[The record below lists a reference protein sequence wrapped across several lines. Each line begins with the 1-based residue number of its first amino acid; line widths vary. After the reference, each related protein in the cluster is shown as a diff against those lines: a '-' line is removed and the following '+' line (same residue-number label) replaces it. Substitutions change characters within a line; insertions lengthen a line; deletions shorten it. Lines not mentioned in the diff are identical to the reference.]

1 VQPASPDDYP
11 SDPAGSAENS
21 APDHAGRKGLYNS
34 ADAGSLEALMRENH
48 PIDRLV
54 ATVEGAVPAS
64 VAHSMQAL
72 AVQLAG
78 RRQWVL
84 GPPELLDESDVRDRR
99 SLGFVLS
106 IYTARPPWDKGL
118 DRTIDRAH
126 LDEVK
131 ELLGEICRVSAERH
145 VSFVVDFAGESI
157 GTVEEGRM
165 DESLEVGLIG
175 EWERVLDER
184 DQ

>member
-1 VQPASPDDYP
+1 
-11 SDPAGSAENS
+11 
-21 APDHAGRKGLYNS
+21 L
-34 ADAGSLEALMRENH
+34 LETFMREDH

-64 VAHSMQAL
+64 VADSLQVL
-72 AVQLAG
+72 SQQLAS

-84 GPPELLDESDVRDRR
+84 GPPELFDESDVRDRR

-106 IYTARPPWDKGL
+106 IYTSRPPWDEGM

-131 ELLGEICRVSAERH
+131 ELLGEICRISGEGH

-157 GTVEEGRM
+157 GAVEEGRM
-165 DESLEVGLIG
+165 DRSLEIGLIG
-175 EWERVLDER
+175 EWERVLDEL